1 MSLNEKSKTK
11 IVCTMGPSSRDP
23 EMLRRMALAGM
34 DVVRIN
40 TGHLDVEELLKYIDV
55 VVGVSEKMGRRIG
68 IMLDLQGPRL
78 RVGSIQGSSV
88 ELSTGRDFIITTEQ
102 KRGDDTRVSVSYAAL
117 PSILRPGDPVLID
130 DGLIRLKVKS
140 IDGNDVLCE
149 VVEGGPLLQGKG
161 MNFPGVAL
169 GLPSFTD
176 RDRKFLEA
184 GLKHGGID
192 WVALSFVSDGGD
204 VTSLRKVIEQM
215 GYRVSIMAKIEK
227 REAVHNIDS
236 IMKAADGVMIARGDL
251 GVEMPTED
259 VPLIQKKLI
268 RKALHAA
275 KPVVTATQMLE
286 SMITN
291 PRPTRAEAS
300 DVANSI
306 LDGTDA
312 VMLSAETAIGSYPVQ
327 TVETMAKISNRTEQ
341 ALDYG
346 MLLRESARWS
356 HPSAADA
363 IGFAACEIAS
373 NMKAKAIVT
382 ITRSGYT
389 ARLIAR
395 YRPHQPIIAVSSD
408 PETIDKI
415 LLVWSVRTLV
425 ANVSDDLKAT
435 IESVVGEC
443 KKAGYVK
450 SGDLL
455 VMTGGFLADQVGT
468 TNLIK
473 VKTVE

>member
-1 MSLNEKSKTK
+1 MPLNSEPKTK
-11 IVCTMGPSSRDP
+11 IVCTMGPASQDP
-23 EMLRRMALAGM
+23 ETLKRMALAGM

-40 TGHLDVEELLKYIDV
+40 TGHLDIEEMYQYIDMI
-55 VVGVSEKMGRRIG
+55 VGVSESLGKRIG

-88 ELSTGRDFIITTEQ
+88 KLEAGGEFIITTEQ
-102 KRGDDTRVSVSYAAL
+102 KRGDQSRASVSYAAL

-140 IDGNDVLCE
+140 IEGNEVLCE
-149 VVEGGPLLQGKG
+149 VVEGGTLLQGKG

-176 RDRKFLEA
+176 KDCKFLEA

-192 WVALSFVSDGGD
+192 WVALSFVSDGND
-204 VTSLRKVIEQM
+204 VLSLRKVIEEL
-215 GYRVSIMAKIEK
+215 GHRASIMAKIEK
-227 REAVHNIDS
+227 PEAVHNIDS
-236 IMKAADGVMIARGDL
+236 ILKAADGIMVARGDL

-286 SMITN
+286 SMISN

-312 VMLSAETAIGSYPVQ
+312 AMLSAETAIGAYPVQ
-327 TVETMAKISNRTEQ
+327 TVEMMARISNRAEQ
-341 ALDYG
+341 SLDYG
-346 MLLRESARWS
+346 RLLIESAKWS
-356 HPSAADA
+356 HPNAADA

-415 LLVWSVRTLV
+415 LLVWGVRTLV
-425 ANVSDDLKAT
+425 AEVNEDLKTT
-435 IESVVGEC
+435 IESVIGAC
-443 KKAGYVK
+443 KKAGFVK
-450 SGDLL
+450 PGDLL

>member
-1 MSLNEKSKTK
+1 M
-11 IVCTMGPSSRDP
+11 
-23 EMLRRMALAGM
+23 
-34 DVVRIN
+34 
-40 TGHLDVEELLKYIDV
+40 
-55 VVGVSEKMGRRIG
+55 
-68 IMLDLQGPRL
+68 
-78 RVGSIQGSSV
+78 
-88 ELSTGRDFIITTEQ
+88 
-102 KRGDDTRVSVSYAAL
+102 
-117 PSILRPGDPVLID
+117 
-130 DGLIRLKVKS
+130 
-140 IDGNDVLCE
+140 
-149 VVEGGPLLQGKG
+149 
-161 MNFPGVAL
+161 AL

-184 GLKHGGID
+184 SLKHGGID
-192 WVALSFVSDGGD
+192 WVALSFVSDGSD
-204 VTSLRKVIEQM
+204 VTSLRKVIEQL

-236 IMKAADGVMIARGDL
+236 IMKAADGVMVARGDL

-346 MLLRESARWS
+346 MLLRESARWA

-415 LLVWSVRTLV
+415 LLVWGVRTLV
-425 ANVSDDLKAT
+425 AHVSEDLKET

-443 KKAGYVK
+443 KKAGFVR